1 MTTTSAPPTLDV
13 NDLQLPT
20 TFYDNRVVHTVG
32 GQDIVW
38 RPLRILGQGG
48 QGTVTLEKRDIPNA
62 SGDPEWRAVKRL
74 PQKQLAAKS
83 IDVKR
88 EIRAMMAVREVNT
101 GSN

>member
-1 MTTTSAPPTLDV
+1 M
-13 NDLQLPT
+13 
-20 TFYDNRVVHTVG
+20 
-32 GQDIVW
+32 W

-62 SGDPEWRAVKRL
+62 RGETKWRAVKRL

-83 IDVKR
+83 IDVNR
-88 EIRAMMAVREVNT
+88 EIRAMMAVRGVNT